1 MHGTLPISDEQAL
14 AAIRERAPARVNV
27 AALSRDWGW
36 THDKVRNRLRRW
48 RRTGELPPAAKGGK
62 AGNRPAI
69 EAAAAAAAAL
79 VVPAL
84 AAVPPQDAIVVA
96 PPDKATA
103 APQNKVVV
111 APKPAPAP
119 AVVAPAVVAP
129 VVVAPA
135 VVAPAV
141 EAQTVD
147 APAVLAPAQRAPR
160 PARSF
165 GRLTGMATLAL
176 VGMSLAAIGMV
187 ETTAYAINVGG
198 SVFAA
203 LAICADLLVLTMPA
217 AVAALW
223 RRRSPAT
230 IVAAALWLVGGAVT
244 LANLSGF
251 IGGSDDHFRSGR
263 ETQSIERTLA
273 LEQLARLR
281 HERAAIAETRPVTL
295 LRVAVRNAPRT
306 TRPALRE
313 ALAMAEHRDAV
324 EAQLAAIAAN
334 LAALPPLA
342 AIDPS
347 ASVLSELT
355 GATVTDAQLRR
366 LRLALL
372 LLLPLCGGFVLSLGL
387 SLLPLRAERRAGSA
401 RSLG

>member
-14 AAIRERAPARVNV
+14 AAIRERVPARVNV

-48 RRTGELPPAAKGGK
+48 RRTGELPPAATGGK

-96 PPDKATA
+96 PPDKAMATS
-103 APQNKVVV
+103 QNKVVV

-119 AVVAPAVVAP
+119 AVVAPAVV
-129 VVVAPA
+129 VPA
-135 VVAPAV
+135 I

-147 APAVLAPAQRAPR
+147 APAVDPPAQRAPR

-165 GRLTGMATLAL
+165 GRLIGMATLAL

-187 ETTAYAINVGG
+187 ETTAYAISVGG

-306 TRPALRE
+306 TRPGLRE

-387 SLLPLRAERRAGSA
+387 SLLPLRAERRQASKA
-401 RSLG
+401 

>member
-1 MHGTLPISDEQAL
+1 MPISDEQAL
-14 AAIRERAPARVNV
+14 AAFRERTPARVNV

-79 VVPAL
+79 VVPTL

-96 PPDKATA
+96 PPGEVAAAAQNKAAVARQAEAAVTPQAEAAVAPQA
-103 APQNKVVV
+103 APV
-111 APKPAPAP
+111 
-119 AVVAPAVVAP
+119 P
-129 VVVAPA
+129 VIDP
-135 VVAPAV
+135 
-141 EAQTVD
+141 
-147 APAVLAPAQRAPR
+147 PAQRAPR
-160 PARSF
+160 PARSL
-165 GRLTGMATLAL
+165 GRLTGMSILAL
-176 VGMSLAAIGMV
+176 VGIALAAIGMV
-187 ETTAYAINVGG
+187 ETTAYAVSVGG

-203 LAICADLLVLTMPA
+203 LAICADLLVLAMPA

-223 RRRSPAT
+223 RRRSPAA
-230 IVAAALWLVGGAVT
+230 ILAAALWLVGGAVT

-263 ETQSIERTLA
+263 ETQSIGRTLA

-281 HERAAIAETRPVTL
+281 HERAAIVETRPVTL
-295 LRVAVRNAPRT
+295 LRVAVRSASRAS
-306 TRPALRE
+306 RPGLRE
-313 ALAMAEHRDAV
+313 ALAMAERRDAV

-334 LAALPPLA
+334 LAALPPLV

-355 GATVTDAQLRR
+355 GATVTDAELRR

-387 SLLPLRAERRAGSA
+387 SLLPLRAERRAA
-401 RSLG
+401 RAS

>member
-111 APKPAPAP
+111 APKPVPAP
-119 AVVAPAVVAP
+119 AIDAPAVVAP
-129 VVVAPA
+129 VVDASP
-135 VVAPAV
+135 
-141 EAQTVD
+141 VD
-147 APAVLAPAQRAPR
+147 APAVDVPAVHAPAQREPR

-273 LEQLARLR
+273 LEQLTRLR

-306 TRPALRE
+306 TRPGLRE

-324 EAQLAAIAAN
+324 EGQLAAIAAN

-387 SLLPLRAERRAGSA
+387 SLLPLRAERRAGRAS
-401 RSLG
+401 

>member
-1 MHGTLPISDEQAL
+1 
-14 AAIRERAPARVNV
+14 VNV

-48 RRTGELPPAAKGGK
+48 RRTGELPPAAKGSK

-79 VVPAL
+79 VVPTL

-96 PPDKATA
+96 PPNEVAA
-103 APQNKVVV
+103 APQYKAAVAWQPEAAVARQPEAAV
-111 APKPAPAP
+111 APEAEAAVAPQAAPVPVIDPPAP
-119 AVVAPAVVAP
+119 
-129 VVVAPA
+129 
-135 VVAPAV
+135 
-141 EAQTVD
+141 
-147 APAVLAPAQRAPR
+147 RAPR
-160 PARSF
+160 PGRSL
-165 GRLTGMATLAL
+165 GRMTGMSILAL
-176 VGMSLAAIGMV
+176 VGIALAAIGMV
-187 ETTAYAINVGG
+187 ETTAYAVSVGG

-203 LAICADLLVLTMPA
+203 LAICADLLVLAMPA

-223 RRRSPAT
+223 RRRSPAA
-230 IVAAALWLVGGAVT
+230 ILAAALWLVGGAVT

-263 ETQSIERTLA
+263 ETQSIGRTLA

-295 LRVAVRNAPRT
+295 LRVAVRSA
-306 TRPALRE
+306 TRASRPGLRE
-313 ALAMAEHRDAV
+313 ALAMAERRDAV

-334 LAALPPLA
+334 LTTLPPLV

-355 GATVTDAQLRR
+355 GATVTDAELRR

-387 SLLPLRAERRAGSA
+387 SLLPLRAERRAA
-401 RSLG
+401 RAS